1 MPRSEA
7 QVRYELVD
15 PALDA
20 LGYRRGIDITVEETA
35 APIYIVQG
43 KGERWLN
50 GRTDYVSHHLTSA

>member
-20 LGYRRGIDITVEETA
+20 LGYRRGIDITMEETA
-35 APIYIVQG
+35 DPIDIVQG
-43 KGERWLN
+43 ECKR
-50 GRTDYVSHHLTSA
+50 RTNYASHHLPPA